1 MFPFYFLGET
11 LWLVKKFNIPK
22 QICTYT
28 VYFGIYAMHMILF
41 SVKLERETKFGKA
54 FSVFSRFDVCPSY
67 GEVDITYLVVKAG
80 IRKTLRGFA
89 YVGGNGFSHSRHLMS
104 TFMYLVREIL
114 VEHNWISETELYNQP
129 ISVYKFRAINFDKW

>member
-1 MFPFYFLGET
+1 MARKKIQYTET
-11 LWLVKKFNIPK
+11 DLHLYSVLWNLRH
-22 QICTYT
+22 
-28 VYFGIYAMHMILF
+28 AHDLF

-114 VEHNWISETELYNQP
+114 VEHNWISETELYDQP